1 MGEKNEATR
10 QPALFVGHGD
20 PMMALR
26 EDEVARGLRSV
37 GERLLAGE
45 PKAILAVSAHWYT
58 RGTLVQSDPTPR
70 QVNDMYG
77 FPKELYAIRY
87 RPAGNAELTRRVLD
101 LLGDDVQVD
110 DTWGIDH
117 GVWTPLH
124 HMLPQANVPVVELSV
139 NGLADARYA
148 YDLGARLAPLR
159 DEGFVVLG
167 SGNVVH
173 NLREADWDNPDGTP
187 QNVAFD
193 EAVLAAVRSR
203 DDEAVINYQALPHAD
218 YAVPTPDHYLPLL
231 TVLGAAKG
239 EEAEVFNK
247 VRNLGSISMTSYAFG
262 LDR

>member
-1 MGEKNEATR
+1 MANKR
-10 QPALFVGHGD
+10 QMTVFVGHGD

-26 EDEVARGLRSV
+26 DDEVAHGLRAM
-37 GERLLAGE
+37 GEKILADE
-45 PKAILAVSAHWYT
+45 PRAILAVSAHWFT

-77 FPKELYAIRY
+77 FPPELYAIKY
-87 RPAGNAELTRRVLD
+87 RPAGSAELTARVRQ
-101 LLGDDVQVD
+101 LLGSDVEVD

-124 HMLPQANVPVVELSV
+124 HMLPKANVPVVELSV

-148 YDLGARLAPLR
+148 YDLGRRLVPLR

-173 NLREADWDNPDGTP
+173 NLREADWNNPAGTP
-187 QNVAFD
+187 ACIEFD
-193 EAVLAAVRSR
+193 SAVRAAVEAR
-203 DDEAVINYQALPHAD
+203 DDEKVIAYERLPHAS

-231 TVLGAAKG
+231 TVLGASEG
-239 EEAEVFNK
+239 EKPEVFND
-247 VRNLGSISMTSYAFG
+247 VRNLGAISMTSYAFA
-262 LDR
+262 